1 MPSNYLNVYAARVYF
16 GVTRRVQN
24 IALILVCLLF
34 CFREVIPGDIL
45 PGDYPPPSPPPS
57 YGSRSFAVSGP
68 RVWNDLPPTLRS
80 SSTTLG
86 QFQSRLKT
94 TLFHLAY
101 GM

>member
-1 MPSNYLNVYAARVYF
+1 MGGLFVTF
-16 GVTRRVQN
+16 GTAKRG
-24 IALILVCLLF
+24 LI
-34 CFREVIPGDIL
+34 RG
-45 PGDYPPPSPPPS
+45 PSPS
-57 YGSRSFAVSGP
+57 SHLFAVPNVTAHPSMGSVPDSGP
-68 RVWNDLPPTLRS
+68 SVWNDLPPTLRS